1 MEFDFDGQKARANS
15 NAPEFTVSELSGKVK
30 NFIESEF
37 SYVRVR
43 GELGRVST
51 PASGHVYLDLKDD
64 KSVISGVIWRG
75 KAAALA
81 IRPEQGLEVIAVGK
95 LTTFPGQS
103 KYQIVIDSIE
113 PAGQGALMALLE
125 ERKKKLAA
133 EGLFD
138 ESIKKKL
145 PFMPKTIGIVTSPTG
160 AVIRDMMHGFRERFP
175 VHVIVWPVRVQGES
189 ASKEVARAIDGFN
202 RIDGIS
208 GIPKPDVLIVA
219 RGGGSLEDLWGFNEE
234 IVARAT
240 ASSEIPLIS
249 AVGHETDW
257 TLIDYVS
264 DARAPTPTKAAEW
277 AVPKYSELVER
288 LGDLKLRQLK
298 TMSRQL
304 QTKRSDLKSASRGL
318 PRLID
323 LVGIPRQRLDGAAS
337 RLGQALL
344 GFTRTKR
351 GQFQRFDGR
360 LQPHILMNRIIRGR
374 ERIGLF
380 KQALGRTMVQRL
392 KFSRETHNRLR
403 GGLRPQMMMKAIS
416 QGGQDLHNLQDRGDR
431 AIRSSLQQK
440 RQRLQTLSQ
449 LMNSLSYQNVLARGF
464 ALVRDETGEMVRGSS
479 QLNSGDI
486 VNVEFVDGKV
496 LAEIQDA
503 DGSAQKN
510 KSIKKSA
517 SVSQKSKKV
526 KKTKKNDD
534 GTDGGAQGSLF

>member
-1 MEFDFDGQKARANS
+1 MEFDFDGSQARASS

-30 NFIESEF
+30 NFIETEF

-75 KAAALA
+75 KAAGLA

-103 KYQIVIDSIE
+103 KYQIVIDSLE

-138 ESIKKKL
+138 ESAKAKL

-175 VHVIVWPVRVQGES
+175 VHVIVWPVRVQGKS
-189 ASKEVARAIDGFN
+189 CSKEVARAIDGFN
-202 RIDGIS
+202 RIDGRS
-208 GIPKPDVLIVA
+208 GVPRPDVLIVA

-234 IVARAT
+234 IVARAA
-240 ASSEIPLIS
+240 ASSQIPLIS

-288 LGDLKLRQLK
+288 LADLKLRQFK

-304 QTKRSDLKSASRGL
+304 QAKRSDLKSAGRGL
-318 PRLID
+318 PRLVD
-323 LVGIPRQRLDGAAS
+323 LVGIPRQRLDGAAG
-337 RLGQALL
+337 RLSQALF

-360 LQPHILMNRIIRGR
+360 LQPHILLNRVTRGR
-374 ERIGLF
+374 ERVGLF
-380 KQALGRTMVQRL
+380 RHALERTMLQRL
-392 KFSRETHNRLR
+392 RFARETHNRLQ
-403 GGLRPQMMMKAIS
+403 GGLRPQMMMNNVA
-416 QGGQDLHNLQDRGDR
+416 QGRQSLRQLQDRQNR
-431 AIRSSLQQK
+431 AVGSRLQQK
-440 RQRLQTLSQ
+440 RQFLETLSH
-449 LMNSLSYQNVLARGF
+449 LMKSLGYQNVLARGF
-464 ALVRDETGEMVRGSS
+464 ALVRDEGGEMVRSS
-479 QLNSGDI
+479 SHLSSGDM

-496 LAEIQDA
+496 LAEIQ
-503 DGSAQKN
+503 GEG
-510 KSIKKSA
+510 
-517 SVSQKSKKV
+517 SVSQEKSAKKETAV
-526 KKTKKNDD
+526 SKPKTRAKRKKKDD
-534 GTDGGAQGSLF
+534 GSDSGAQGSLF

>member
-1 MEFDFDGQKARANS
+1 MEFDFDGQKTRASS

-30 NFIESEF
+30 NFIETEF

-75 KAAALA
+75 KATALS

-175 VHVIVWPVRVQGES
+175 VHVIVWPVRVQGEN
-189 ASKEVARAIDGFN
+189 ASREVARAIDGFN
-202 RIDGIS
+202 KIDGRS
-208 GIPKPDVLIVA
+208 GIAKPDVLIVA

-234 IVARAT
+234 IVARAA
-240 ASSEIPLIS
+240 ASSDIPLIS

-288 LGDLKLRQLK
+288 LGDLKLRQFK

-318 PRLID
+318 PRLVD
-323 LVGIPRQRLDGAAS
+323 LVGIPRQRLDGAAG

-360 LQPHILMNRIIRGR
+360 LQPHILMNRIVRGS
-374 ERIGLF
+374 ERVGLF
-380 KQALGRTMVQRL
+380 QQALGRIMVQRL
-392 KFSRETHNRLR
+392 KFSRETHNRLS

-416 QGGQDLHNLQDRGDR
+416 LGGQVLHSLQDRQDR
-431 AIRSSLQQK
+431 AVRSSLQQK
-440 RQRLQTLSQ
+440 RQKLQSLSQ

-464 ALVRDETGEMVRGSS
+464 ALVRDDAGEMVRGSS
-479 QLNSGDI
+479 QLNSGDV

-496 LAEIQDA
+496 LAEVQGAADA
-503 DGSAQKN
+503 L
-510 KSIKKSA
+510 KSNTIKKSA
-517 SVSQKSKKV
+517 GDAPKTKRV
-526 KKTKKNDD
+526 KKTKKSDD
-534 GTDGGAQGSLF
+534 DTSEGGAQGTLF

>member
-1 MEFDFDGQKARANS
+1 MEFDFDGQKARATS

-189 ASKEVARAIDGFN
+189 ASKEVARAIVGFN
-202 RIDGIS
+202 KIDGIS
-208 GIPKPDVLIVA
+208 DIPRPDVLIVA

-234 IVARAT
+234 IVARAA
-240 ASSEIPLIS
+240 ASSDIPLIS

-277 AVPKYSELVER
+277 AVPKYTELVER

-403 GGLRPQMMMKAIS
+403 GGLRPQMMMKTIS
-416 QGGQDLHNLQDRGDR
+416 QGGQDLHNLQDRRDR
-431 AIRSSLQQK
+431 AIRSNLQQK

-449 LMNSLSYQNVLARGF
+449 LMNSLGYQNVLARGF
-464 ALVRDETGEMVRGSS
+464 ALVRDEAGEMVRGVTH
-479 QLNSGDI
+479 LNSGDRI
-486 VNVEFVDGKV
+486 NVEFVDGKV

-503 DGSAQKN
+503 DGNDQN
-510 KSIKKSA
+510 KKAIKKST
-517 SVSQKSKKV
+517 SVSQKPKKA
-526 KKTKKNDD
+526 KKIKKSDD